1 MKLTKTLISA
11 LLAAVM
17 AASMIAC
24 TSDDPST
31 TTDPVSTTAKPTVTT
46 AQNSSTTTKASTTT
60 TPVTNESPATVPEY
74 PKEVPESEVWG
85 GDWLEVSEGR
95 YMCDFADPDFAILP
109 VGQFEEGKTTYTISV
124 SYVWDTMRGCGVMFA
139 AKDVDGNGKINDDPS
154 PDIYHLIL
162 ANGSVAYALRNDSG
176 WGNVWDIRDHS
187 NLGIEKDDTVK
198 LTVVIHTDTGIVE
211 ASLNDQYVGE
221 WTVDM
226 TGYGNWI
233 GICTKNV
240 LAEYWDIEYKAE

>member
-24 TSDDPST
+24 TNDDSST
-31 TTDPVSTTAKPTVTT
+31 TTDPVSTTAKPAVTT
-46 AQNSSTTTKASTTT
+46 TQKNTTTAATTT
-60 TPVTNESPATVPEY
+60 TPITTVSPDTKPEY

-95 YMCDFADPDFAILP
+95 YMCDDADPDFAILP
-109 VGQFEEGKTTYTISV
+109 VGQFEEGKTTYTVSV
-124 SYVWDTMRGCGVMFA
+124 SYVWDTARGCGVMFA
-139 AKDVDGNGKINDDPS
+139 AKDVDGTGKIEDDL
-154 PDIYHLIL
+154 DMYHLVL
-162 ANGSVAYALRNDSG
+162 ANGSVAHDYRSETG
-176 WGNVWDIRDHS
+176 WAGVWEMLDIS

-211 ASLNDQYVGE
+211 AALNDQLVGE